1 MKSFFMFIF
10 GAIVGAAGGVLVTKY
25 ICDAKSEAKIAAAT
39 AEARNFYKDRYE
51 KDVNEKAD
59 KLSHETLAKVYQ
71 HDNPGTTDR
80 IWGNTYNVSQLSRN
94 PVDYRSVESD
104 PNKNKPY
111 QSLVDPNDLDAF
123 DNYEQYSLDYYQD
136 GTLVDEAG
144 NPIDNPLEI
153 AGDFL
158 DELSLT
164 NPEIYVSNDVTKTV
178 YDICYV
184 AASFDQPGGE
194 YD

>member
-1 MKSFFMFIF
+1 MKSFALFIF
-10 GAIVGAAGGVLVTKY
+10 GALVGAAGGVLVTKY
-25 ICDAKSEAKIAAAT
+25 VCNAKSEAKIASAT
-39 AEARNFYKDRYE
+39 AEARNFYKDKYE
-51 KDVNEKAD
+51 KDTKNLDKKAD
-59 KLSHETLAKVYQ
+59 KKAYETITKVYRS
-71 HDNPGTTDR
+71 DIPGATDR
-80 IWGNTYNVSQLSRN
+80 IFGNTYEVRSS
-94 PVDYRSVESD
+94 VDYRSVEQD

-111 QSLVDPNDLDAF
+111 LSLVDPNDLDIF

-136 GTLVDEAG
+136 GTLVDEEG
-144 NPIDNPLEI
+144 NPVDNPIEI

-158 DELSLT
+158 DDLSLE

>member
-1 MKSFFMFIF
+1 MKSFVLFIF
-10 GAIVGAAGGVLVTKY
+10 GALVGATGAVFVTKY
-25 ICDAKSEAKIAAAT
+25 VCDAKAEAKITAAT
-39 AEARNFYKDRYE
+39 AEARNFYKEKYE
-51 KDVNEKAD
+51 KDSKKID
-59 KLSHETLAKVYQ
+59 AKVDQKVLNALTEAYQ
-71 HDNPGTTDR
+71 PGDSNR
-80 IWGNTYNVSQLSRN
+80 IFGNTYDVRESTN
-94 PVDYRSVESD
+94 YRLAEQD

-111 QSLVDPNDLDAF
+111 LTLVDPNDLDIF

-136 GTLVDEAG
+136 GTLVDEQG
-144 NPIDNPLEI
+144 NPVDNPMEI

-158 DELSLT
+158 DDLSLE
-164 NPEIYVSNDVTKTV
+164 NPEIYVSNDVTKMV